1 MIRRSMAATLLV
13 LCSCSEEGP
22 RIDVESSIPVRVESV
37 ARHPI
42 AEYVT
47 ATGTVEARQEA
58 QLKSLQ
64 QGFYQLQTNPRT
76 GASYVMGDE
85 VEAGALLVLLVNPEL
100 VNQVSMESKQLAFTS
115 AQREFEKQQGLLE
128 KGGITLREL
137 AAAERAYIDARY
149 ALENATI
156 QLAKLEARIPFSG
169 LLVDLPHYRANQLLD
184 AGASLAVIMDY
195 DELYAEVSLPGNEI
209 DRIAPGQQA
218 LVTHY
223 GDAGTDTLQGRIDQ
237 VSPVLDRESRMFKA
251 VLMIDNDSLAIRPGM
266 FVKIDIVV
274 AAKDSALVIP
284 KEVILDRGDSKAVF
298 VVEKGIALER
308 HLETG
313 LSNREQ
319 IEVLSGLELE
329 DRLVVEGFET
339 LRNQSK
345 VKLAS
350 NQTTDASR

>member
-1 MIRRSMAATLLV
+1 
-13 LCSCSEEGP
+13 
-22 RIDVESSIPVRVESV
+22 
-37 ARHPI
+37 
-42 AEYVT
+42 
-47 ATGTVEARQEA
+47 
-58 QLKSLQ
+58 
-64 QGFYQLQTNPRT
+64 
-76 GASYVMGDE
+76 
-85 VEAGALLVLLVNPEL
+85 
-100 VNQVSMESKQLAFTS
+100 
-115 AQREFEKQQGLLE
+115 
-128 KGGITLREL
+128 
-137 AAAERAYIDARY
+137 
-149 ALENATI
+149 
-156 QLAKLEARIPFSG
+156 
-169 LLVDLPHYRANQLLD
+169 
-184 AGASLAVIMDY
+184 
-195 DELYAEVSLPGNEI
+195 
-209 DRIAPGQQA
+209 
-218 LVTHY
+218 
-223 GDAGTDTLQGRIDQ
+223 
-237 VSPVLDRESRMFKA
+237 MFKA
-251 VLMIDNDSLAIRPGM
+251 VLTIDNDSLAIRPGM